1 MRPQRSGG
9 MATCRF
15 DVPWRMMMAGR
26 RWGRVSVLIVL
37 VLAAVGCQAGGP
49 ATTAPPTPVVAML
62 DWFPNTNHTGL
73 YVALEK
79 GWYVDEGL
87 EVEIVQPGEGSTL
100 VQVVAA
106 GQADFGISYQEEVSH
121 ARAED
126 VPIVSIAA
134 IIQHNTSGFASP
146 KDRGISRPSEFE
158 GRRYGGWGSPVERAV
173 LEVLMECDGADVEQV
188 EFIDIGWADFFTV
201 VQRDVDFA
209 WIFYGWTGVEAELRG
224 TPLDMVMLSDWTECV
239 PDYYTPVIITSE
251 QHVAEEPDVVR
262 SFMAATARGYE
273 FAIANPAE
281 AAEILLKHAP
291 ESNPDLVRRSQE
303 WLSPRYQADAGR
315 WGEQSVEIWQGYA
328 DWMSDRELLPR
339 RIDVEKAFSNEF
351 LP

>member
-1 MRPQRSGG
+1 MS
-9 MATCRF
+9 
-15 DVPWRMMMAGR
+15 R
-26 RWGRVSVLIVL
+26 RNLSKLTLFLVVMLVVVS
-37 VLAAVGCQAGGP
+37 CQAAQPP
-49 ATTAPPTPVVAML
+49 ATMSPTPTVVML

-73 YVALEK
+73 YVALDK
-79 GWYVDEGL
+79 GWYAEEGL
-87 EVEIVQPGEGSTL
+87 AVEIVQPAEGSTL

-126 VPIVSIAA
+126 IPIVSIAA

-146 KDRGISRPSEFE
+146 QDRGVTRPKDFE
-158 GRRYGGWGSPVERAV
+158 GKRYGSWGSPIERAV
-173 LEVLMECDGADVEQV
+173 LGVLMACDGGDVDEV
-188 EFIDIGWADFFTV
+188 EFIDIGWADYFTV

-209 WIFYGWTGVEAELRG
+209 WIFNGWTGTEAELRG
-224 TPLDMVMLSDWTECV
+224 MPLDIVMLSDWTHCV

-251 QHVAEEPDVVR
+251 QNISEKPDLVL

-273 FAIANPAE
+273 FAIENPVE
-281 AAEILLKHAP
+281 AANILLKCAP

-303 WLSPRYQADAGR
+303 WLSPRYQADAAR
-315 WGEQSVEIWQGYA
+315 WGEQRLEIWQGYA
-328 DWMSDRELLPR
+328 DWMADRDLLPR
-339 RIDVEKAFSNEF
+339 HIEAEKAFTNEF

>member
-1 MRPQRSGG
+1 MSG
-9 MATCRF
+9 TS
-15 DVPWRMMMAGR
+15 WS
-26 RWGRVSVLIVL
+26 RVGVLLAL
-37 VLAAVGCQAGGP
+37 VLTAVGCQAAEP
-49 ATTAPPTPVVAML
+49 MATAPPVPVVAML

-79 GWYVDEGL
+79 GWYRDEGL
-87 EVEIVQPGEGSTL
+87 EVEIIQPAEGSTL
-100 VQVVAA
+100 AQVVAA
-106 GQADFGISYQEEVSH
+106 GQADFGISYQEEVSY

-126 VPIVSIAA
+126 LPIVSIAA

-146 KDRGISRPSEFE
+146 ADRGITRPRDFE
-158 GRRYGGWGSPVERAV
+158 GKRYGSWGSPIERAV
-173 LEVLMECDGADVEQV
+173 LDVLMSCDGGDVDKV
-188 EFIDIGWADFFTV
+188 EFIDIGWADYFTV
-201 VQRDVDFA
+201 VERDVDFA

-224 TPLDMVMLSDWTECV
+224 MPIDVVMLNDWSDCV

-251 QHVAEEPDVVR
+251 QEVAEKPDLVR

-273 FAIANPAE
+273 FAIANPSE

-303 WLSPRYQADAGR
+303 WLSPQYQADASR
-315 WGEQSVEIWQGYA
+315 WGEQKLEIWQEYA
-328 DWMSDRELLPR
+328 DWMADRELLPR
-339 RIDVEKAFSNEF
+339 HIDAQQAFTNDF